1 MGCTMSHEPSPR
13 KSTPFAE
20 VPRFRYER
28 EELRPRVQRAEE
40 ENAFRVQKVAFASSM
55 APHSVT
61 AYHYVRKS
69 GKTPPTIIILPILA
83 GDYFF
88 SKNCARYLARKGFS
102 CLRFERTANPLEAE
116 KGLAHTEM
124 VFRHAIIDIRRAM
137 DWLDQTGGGNSNR
150 IGIVGISMGAIVAA
164 LTLEVEPRISAAA
177 ILLGG
182 GDVATILATSRENVV
197 VKFREELMRA
207 HRIGLGHF
215 REEATR
221 ILVPIDPLA
230 YAPRMDPR
238 NILMVNARFDKV
250 IPPPCSEKLWEV
262 LGRPPWIRIPTGHYS
277 AALFLPYLRYRI
289 LKHFRKV
296 FAERG

>member
-116 KGLAHTEM
+116 KGLAT
-124 VFRHAIIDIRRAM
+124 RRWSFDM
-137 DWLDQTGGGNSNR
+137 PLS
-150 IGIVGISMGAIVAA
+150 ISG
-164 LTLEVEPRISAAA
+164 E
-177 ILLGG
+177 
-182 GDVATILATSRENVV
+182 
-197 VKFREELMRA
+197 
-207 HRIGLGHF
+207 
-215 REEATR
+215 
-221 ILVPIDPLA
+221 
-230 YAPRMDPR
+230 
-238 NILMVNARFDKV
+238 
-250 IPPPCSEKLWEV
+250 
-262 LGRPPWIRIPTGHYS
+262 PWIGWTRQVAGIRI
-277 AALFLPYLRYRI
+277 AL
-289 LKHFRKV
+289 
-296 FAERG
+296 G